1 MVTFTNDHVLDIS
14 KVNHFYNR
22 YASWKVPNKDSDWA
36 KMLSNSD
43 AVISVW
49 DGGKLVGMMRALS
62 DAVRWATILD
72 VLVHPDY
79 RNQGLGTA
87 LLNRLLAEEIM
98 HVRTIYIGTENAKM
112 FYAKNGFETA
122 NDKGEWMILIQ
133 RENDC

>member
-1 MVTFTNDHVLDIS
+1 
-14 KVNHFYNR
+14 
-22 YASWKVPNKDSDWA
+22 
-36 KMLSNSD
+36 MLFNSD

-122 NDKGEWMILIQ
+122 NEKGEWMILIQ